1 MARFCNGLIFFA
13 FLAGFACL
21 GYRNSRRWR
30 AGDDRSI
37 AVQADEVF
45 SQLVRLNEDERYSF
59 NGAKAQVVL
68 HEEES
73 LHDNDSYTFRVTRVQ
88 RYARNSFGEYFYFV
102 FDGSG
107 PPFLKYVRQPV
118 ARLVLKDRYIPPDSD

>member
-1 MARFCNGLIFFA
+1 MASFSNSLIFLA
-13 FLAGFACL
+13 FLAGVACL
-21 GYRNSRRWR
+21 EYRNIRRRR

-45 SQLVRLNEDERYSF
+45 SQLVRLNEDERYTF
-59 NGAKAQVVL
+59 NGATAQVVL
-68 HEEES
+68 HEEET
-73 LHDNDSYTFRVTRVQ
+73 LHDDASNTSQVVRVH
-88 RYARNSFGEYFYFV
+88 RYARNAFGEYFYYV